1 MQRGLIIAIDASRQI
16 ILGHR
21 RKQGG
26 VFETLLVTLGYFNVP
41 KSIDSHLIEVPSH
54 TCQY

>member
-1 MQRGLIIAIDASRQI
+1 MQRGLIITIDASRKI
-16 ILGHR
+16 VLGYR

-41 KSIDSHLIEVPSH
+41 KSIGSHLIEVPSH
-54 TCQY
+54 ICQY